1 MEKSIET
8 IWKEGFLK
16 SDALVAP
23 KLNNL
28 YNQKSIHIIDKFKRM
43 FKINLNAL
51 VVFSFVVLVAAF
63 FVKIPVLGVLM
74 FILFNVIVIVN
85 KKLLKGLNTIDKNVS
100 SYLYLKSFDSWMK
113 KQISINMKMSRYI
126 YPYIFLAM
134 ISGFW
139 FSSDFQ
145 DTFNRILGDHQIYLI
160 YGIPVFW
167 VLGGLFIMM
176 LLAIFGGRI
185 YKWDLNIVYGR
196 ILKKL
201 GETLADME
209 ELRASI

>member
-1 MEKSIET
+1 MEKSIES
-8 IWKEGFLK
+8 IWKQGFLDK
-16 SDALVAP
+16 DAMVAP

-51 VVFSFVVLVAAF
+51 VVFSFVVLIVSF
-63 FVKIPVLGVLM
+63 FVKIPVMGVLM
-74 FILFNVIVIVN
+74 FILFNVIVLVN
-85 KKLLKGLNTIDKNVS
+85 KKLFKGLNTIDKNVS
-100 SYLYLKSFDSWMK
+100 SYQYLKSFDNWMK
-113 KQISINMKMSRYI
+113 EQILVNMKMSRYM

-134 ISGFW
+134 VSGFW
-139 FSSDFQ
+139 FSSPFRE
-145 DTFNRILGDHQIYLI
+145 TINRVFGNYQPYML

-167 VLGGLFIMM
+167 VFGMLIIVV

-196 ILKKL
+196 VLRKL
-201 GETLADME
+201 DELLSDME
-209 ELRASI
+209 DLRS

>member
-1 MEKSIET
+1 MEKSIES
-8 IWKEGFLK
+8 IWKQGFLDK
-16 SDALVAP
+16 DAMVAP

-51 VVFSFVVLVAAF
+51 VVFSFVVLIVSF
-63 FVKIPVLGVLM
+63 FVKIPVMGVLM
-74 FILFNVIVIVN
+74 FILFNVMVLVN
-85 KKLLKGLNTIDKNVS
+85 KKLFKGLNTIDKNVS
-100 SYLYLKSFDSWMK
+100 SYQYLKSFDNWMK
-113 KQISINMKMSRYI
+113 EQILVNMKMSRYM

-134 ISGFW
+134 VSGFW
-139 FSSDFQ
+139 FSSPFRE
-145 DTFNRILGDHQIYLI
+145 TINRVFGNYQPYML

-167 VLGGLFIMM
+167 VFAMLIIVV

-196 ILKKL
+196 VLRKL
-201 GETLADME
+201 DELLSDME
-209 ELRASI
+209 DLRS